1 MRLICADGHK
11 LLCSLLHTQENLQ
24 LKCKACGFV
33 SDVDPRLRLNGFVV
47 KNPPE
52 NKISKEEK
60 K

>member
-1 MRLICADGHK
+1 VCAQD
-11 LLCSLLHTQENLQ
+11 NLQ

-33 SDVDPRLRLNGFVV
+33 SDVDPRLRLNPFVV